1 MGQPVVRPAAQL
13 VGERAIPLRRHP
25 AKSRERLAVVSPVE
39 LHHGAASDVG
49 LQREVNEDAYL
60 VAPPVFV
67 VADGMGGHENGDVA
81 SRIVVEEFAR
91 LAEEGYDPARGA
103 EAVAATLEAS
113 QRRIAEYAA
122 PGRPRTPGT
131 TVVAAL
137 LVEDEGAPA
146 WLLANLGDSRI
157 YAVAGGRLSRVSTDH
172 SVVQELVDSG
182 EITEEEAHEHP
193 ERHVITRAL
202 GGPRL
207 EPADLFVVPVEQ
219 VERLLLCT
227 DGVSGL
233 VDDDAIAAVLAE
245 NPDPRDAAD
254 GLVAAALR
262 AGGDDNATAVVVDVV
277 GLAPEEAY
285 DSARQRASLEQ
296 KLGALP

>member
-1 MGQPVVRPAAQL
+1 VTQ
-13 VGERAIPLRRHP
+13 
-25 AKSRERLAVVSPVE
+25 VE
-39 LHHGAASDVG
+39 LHHGAATDVG
-49 LQREVNEDAYL
+49 TLRETNEDAYL

-91 LAEEGYDPARGA
+91 LAETGYPPAEGR
-103 EAVAATLEAS
+103 EAVGATLEAC
-113 QRRIAEYAA
+113 QRRITEYAA
-122 PGRPRTPGT
+122 DGGPGRRRTPGT

-137 LVEDEGAPA
+137 LVEDDAGPA

-157 YAVAGGRLSRVSTDH
+157 YAVIDGTLRQVSTDH
-172 SVVQELVDSG
+172 SVVQELLDAG
-182 EITEEEAHEHP
+182 QITPAQANEHP

-207 EPADLFVVPVEQ
+207 EPPDFFVLPVGE
-219 VERLLLCT
+219 VERLLLCS
-227 DGVSGL
+227 DGISGL
-233 VDDDAIAAVLAE
+233 VGDEEIAGVLTDS
-245 NPDPRDAAD
+245 PDPRDAAD
-254 GLVAAALR
+254 RLVSAALR

-277 GLAPEEAY
+277 GLVPDQAY
-285 DSARQRASLEQ
+285 DSERQRASLEQ

>member
-1 MGQPVVRPAAQL
+1 MGTPVTQ
-13 VGERAIPLRRHP
+13 
-25 AKSRERLAVVSPVE
+25 VE
-39 LHHGAASDVG
+39 LHHGAATDVG
-49 LQREVNEDAYL
+49 LLRETNEDAYL

-91 LAEEGYDPARGA
+91 VAEEGYEPTRGD
-103 EAVAATLEAS
+103 AVVRDALEAS
-113 QRRIAEYAA
+113 QARITEYAA
-122 PGRPRTPGT
+122 AGGPGARRTPGT

-137 LVEDEGAPA
+137 LVEADDRPA
-146 WLLANLGDSRI
+146 WLLVNLGDSRI
-157 YAVAGGRLSRVSTDH
+157 YAVSHGTLHRVSTDH

-182 EITEEEAHEHP
+182 QITEAEATDHP

-207 EPADLFVVPVEQ
+207 EPADFFVVPVEEA
-219 VERLLLCT
+219 ERLLLCT
-227 DGVSGL
+227 DGITGL
-233 VDDDAIAAVLAE
+233 LDDDEIAEVLTRTS
-245 NPDPRDAAD
+245 DPRDAAD

-277 GLAPEEAY
+277 GLVPDQAY
-285 DSARQRASLEQ
+285 DSERQRESLEQ